1 MWEPDTSGCWLRRD
15 CGLLRPVHKAFRE
28 IISIGHSPED
38 SWEDSAIC
46 WDLKDAVE
54 RERQKASWRG
64 HVRDFP
70 ELGDGMGWV
79 FNDL

>member
-15 CGLLRPVHKAFRE
+15 CGLLRPVHKAFRD
-28 IISIGHSPED
+28 ISIGHSPED

-54 RERQKASWRG
+54 RETKGFLAWTCEGLS
-64 HVRDFP
+64 
-70 ELGDGMGWV
+70 
-79 FNDL
+79 